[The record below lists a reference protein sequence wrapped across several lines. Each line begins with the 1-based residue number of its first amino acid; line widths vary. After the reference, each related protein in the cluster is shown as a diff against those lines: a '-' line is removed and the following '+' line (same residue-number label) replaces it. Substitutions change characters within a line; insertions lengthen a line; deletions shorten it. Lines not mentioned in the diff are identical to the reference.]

1 MCVWQLV
8 FGLCDA
14 QRIFP
19 KRGANQLVATL
30 AAASVLDRILRSAN
44 SLTLDSGLHTLWQA
58 ARCTSKLRGANDIMV
73 ASPAVVSKSNLSWMM
88 KNYKA
93 DFVSGRAS
101 YVLSP

>member
-1 MCVWQLV
+1 MLSV
-8 FGLCDA
+8 F
-14 QRIFP
+14 FP

-73 ASPAVVSKSNLSWMM
+73 ASPR
-88 KNYKA
+88 
-93 DFVSGRAS
+93 SGIE
-101 YVLSP
+101 VEPELDDEELQG